1 MSDLLKRDNESQIE
15 YVKRIVYGKLIDKT
29 IDDDYTILAPLVFG
43 KEYSSDVAR
52 RMFYGARDVLKLI
65 DFDKI
70 KNVKDNDIIKQI
82 EEKTLEMEKERKKLQ
97 ATKIEYNRNVRNES
111 RQELLYENIKE
122 SQERLPI
129 PNFKPIYDEYKDG
142 TYILSWSD
150 IHYGADF
157 ISTNNIY
164 NREECKR
171 RLELLTGK
179 VKQMCIDK
187 NINNLAIFGLGDD
200 LQGILRISD
209 VKINDIP
216 VVESVVEISRL
227 LAQVINS
234 ISEVTNVTYYHT
246 MASNHTQ
253 TRPLTAKPDLI
264 KEDLEVIIG
273 NYIKDLLKD
282 NYRVNIELSNKDYH
296 LICIEGQNIL
306 ALHGHQVKSGIP
318 NLIRNYSM
326 LYREFIDIALIGHWH
341 GGQTMSV
348 GESNGNTELY
358 VIPSIIGSDPYSD
371 TLTKGSKSMA
381 KMFKIEEG
389 NGIVENYTF
398 VLN

>member
-1 MSDLLKRDNESQIE
+1 MELLKKRSEESQIE

-70 KNVKDNDIIKQI
+70 NNVKDNDIIKQI
-82 EEKTLEMEKERKKLQ
+82 EEKTLELEKQRKKLQ
-97 ATKIEYNRNVRNES
+97 ATKIEYNRNIRNDS
-111 RQELLYENIKE
+111 RQELLYENIKQT
-122 SQERLPI
+122 QERLPI
-129 PNFKPIYDEYKDG
+129 PNFEPIDSEYKNG
-142 TYILSWSD
+142 TYVLGWSD
-150 IHYGADF
+150 VHYGADF
-157 ISTNNIY
+157 VSANNIY
-164 NREECKR
+164 NRKECKR

-179 VKQMCIDK
+179 AKQMCIDK
-187 NINNLAIFGLGDD
+187 NINNLIIFGLGDD
-200 LQGILRISD
+200 LQGILRLTD
-209 VKINDIP
+209 LKINDI
-216 VVESVVEISRL
+216 SVVECVVEVSRL

-282 NYRVNIELSNKDYH
+282 NYRVNVELSDKDYH

-306 ALHGHQVKSGIP
+306 ALHGHQVRGNIS
-318 NLIRNYSM
+318 NLIRDYSM
-326 LYREFIDIALIGHWH
+326 LYREFIDIAFIGHWH
-341 GGQTMSV
+341 GGQSISV
-348 GESNGNTELY
+348 GEGNGNTELY
-358 VIPSIIGSDPYSD
+358 VIPSIVGSDPYSD
-371 TLTKGSKSMA
+371 TLAKGSKSMA

-389 NGIVENYTF
+389 SGVVENYTF